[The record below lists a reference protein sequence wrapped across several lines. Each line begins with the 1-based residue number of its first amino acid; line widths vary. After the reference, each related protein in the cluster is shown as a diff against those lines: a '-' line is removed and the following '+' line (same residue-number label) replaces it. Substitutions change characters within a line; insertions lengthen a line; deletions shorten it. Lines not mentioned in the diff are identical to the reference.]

1 MKRKDFFK
9 VLGVGALAAVIAPKL
24 LVSTEDSVPDI
35 VDNRDISRIAIHD
48 NEWEEQGRV
57 HNMTKGEVMTVD
69 SNMVVHVRNPDDNYY
84 RIYDTVFTEDR
95 NYIITEIIKTNSLPL
110 SKDLL
115 LTLAPMSVY
124 KINSKAGDIIHITS
138 LSQNYYAEQV

>member
-9 VLGVGALAAVIAPKL
+9 VLGVGALAAVVAPKL

-35 VDNRDISRIAIHD
+35 VDNRDISRIAIQD

-95 NYIITEIIKTNSLPL
+95 NYIIIEIIKTNSLPL